1 MKFQDFEQMLVETGR
16 LEIEPEIT
24 AEEILEGL

>member
-1 MKFQDFEQMLVETGR
+1 MKIEDFEQMLVETGI

-24 AEEILEGL
+24 AQEIIDG